1 MKTWVRKTLSVGV
14 LAAGAL
20 LFAPGA
26 ANAAV
31 QQAAG
36 GNNGLGNGILLHAPG
51 ESPTNVCGS
60 SLAFLGG
67 PSSQAICA
75 DDVWG
80 DLGHQSGTKNRKR
93 ETSQGHRDE
102 QGSRGHRDDRG
113 SRGHRDDRGSR
124 GHRDDRGGRANGILN
139 GTRFFAPTDVRN
151 SACGHSLGALGS
163 THSAAAC
170 SISTRSRSFGGIL
183 GDFGDHGHGRPG
195 HDHGHGLPG
204 HDHGHG
210 LPGHDHGHGRPG
222 HSSKDCDRVDHDK
235 NKSDRKNDKDKND
248 KSKDKDQSKD
258 KNKADGGVKDDR
270 NKPGYKK
277 PTAAKPVA
285 EEPTTGSATKA
296 DGGRTTESLPV
307 SGLTEKVGGVGNL
320 GLLNKLR

>member
-113 SRGHRDDRGSR
+113 SRGHRDDRG
-124 GHRDDRGGRANGILN
+124 GRANGILN

-183 GDFGDHGHGRPG
+183 GDFGDHGHGR
-195 HDHGHGLPG
+195 PG

>member
-113 SRGHRDDRGSR
+113 SRGHRSN
-124 GHRDDRGGRANGILN
+124 RGGHANGILN

-183 GDFGDHGHGRPG
+183 GDFGDHGHGR
-195 HDHGHGLPG
+195 PG

>member
-1 MKTWVRKTLSVGV
+1 MGV

-113 SRGHRDDRGSR
+113 SRGHRDDRG
-124 GHRDDRGGRANGILN
+124 GRANGILN

-183 GDFGDHGHGRPG
+183 GDFGDHGHGR
-195 HDHGHGLPG
+195 PG